1 MSAPD
6 HLKPYLELLA
16 VEGFRPTIEGV
27 EAEGEGDPG
36 DAFLLF
42 KYEGSKF
49 TLQPDLRDP
58 TFFLVKIA
66 FQSQPQPREVL
77 LRIANDLNHGCK
89 VVKALVEPDAGV
101 GFTFEAFVDDVP
113 GAGPL
118 LLKGLGAL
126 AWASSQFFERLEKPD
141 GGELQEVATDE
152 ATGAEEPSAEAGGN
166 PGKHKEYVN

>member
-6 HLKPYLELLA
+6 HLKPYLELLS
-16 VEGFRPTIEGV
+16 VEGFRPTIEGA

-36 DAFLLF
+36 DSFLLF

-66 FQSQPQPREVL
+66 FQSQPQPQEVL

-89 VVKALVEPDAGV
+89 VVKALVEPDCGV
-101 GFTFEAFVDDVP
+101 GFTFEAFIDDVAA
-113 GAGPL
+113 AGPL
-118 LLKGLGAL
+118 LVKGLGAL
-126 AWASSQFFERLEKPD
+126 AWASSQFFERLEKEE
-141 GGELQEVATDE
+141 GGA
-152 ATGAEEPSAEAGGN
+152 AEEEGAPERPDEQKQDGPK
-166 PGKHKEYVN
+166 PGKPKEYVN